1 MIRLLLL
8 GLFLVAARPASAAP
22 DAAADLPVSALS
34 ETQSYGALEDAAV
47 AALRAAAAQ
56 SEKFEY
62 AGALVRS
69 DAGFFYTDAVTAR
82 DDASVRY
89 AVRVPEGFAL
99 VGIYHTHPSG
109 DGATLFSP
117 TDVQQ
122 AKSLGLPSFIGVMD
136 DESVRLFA
144 PGMPVWR
151 APLGSVSDR
160 DGVAYGR
167 VILKSGLRAER
178 R

>member
-8 GLFLVAARPASAAP
+8 GLFLAAARPSSAAP
-22 DAAADLPVSALS
+22 DAAADVPVSALS
-34 ETQSYGALEDAAV
+34 ETQNYVTLEDAAV

-56 SEKFEY
+56 SGEFEY

-69 DAGFFYTDAVTAR
+69 DAGFFYTDAVTAH
-82 DDASVRY
+82 DDSKVRY

-99 VGIYHTHPSG
+99 AGIYHTHPSG
-109 DGATLFSP
+109 DGSRVFSP

-136 DESVRLFA
+136 DDCVRMFS
-144 PGMPVWR
+144 PDMPVWR
-151 APLGSVSDR
+151 APLGSVSDL

-167 VILKSGLRAER
+167 VILKSGLRGER
-178 R
+178 